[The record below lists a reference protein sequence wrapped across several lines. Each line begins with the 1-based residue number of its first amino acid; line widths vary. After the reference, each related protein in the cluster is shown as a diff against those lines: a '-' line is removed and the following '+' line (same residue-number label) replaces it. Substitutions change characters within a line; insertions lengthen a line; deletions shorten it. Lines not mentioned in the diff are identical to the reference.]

1 VTVHTESHHHL
12 SSAIRTDMEGHIF
25 ILIFAFDQ
33 REGRRAL
40 HNPCQRN
47 GEGPSKNFESPHTAM
62 VEHPVAMP
70 MAGTTTIVSGKP
82 KRRFDP
88 SCRCNSARKK

>member
-25 ILIFAFDQ
+25 IWFLLST
-33 REGRRAL
+33 RERGVEPYTTPASGTAKAHR
-40 HNPCQRN
+40 
-47 GEGPSKNFESPHTAM
+47 KNFESPHTAM
-62 VEHPVAMP
+62 VEHPVAKP
-70 MAGTTTIVSGKP
+70 MAGTTTIASGKP
-82 KRRFDP
+82 KRHFDP